1 MLKKINGFSLV
12 ELIVAIGIF
21 SVLAGGVTYVV
32 TNSYNNFYGVGD
44 KQKITEFAQEGLE
57 IARKIKDD
65 SWTYFKANVGS
76 NKGVVR
82 NVNGTWAF
90 SGSSNVSGDLTRV
103 IYIANVSRDAESN
116 IVESGGTDDP
126 MTKKVTVTDSG
137 TGITDYVLSTYL
149 TNWGDKSW
157 TQTDWSGGLATEYWS
172 SANKSY
178 SSSSIDGISTAGA
191 LILSPGT
198 GGGTTWEWQDLM
210 DMASSTGNGTAYATA
225 VDDGSNH
232 WYWCGSSVNFWRF
245 PVANIRSSGFGANS
259 SLASASCRNIV
270 INPVYPHVYTS
281 HNNGVVRT
289 ISTSTFSLLQTFTPA
304 TATGYSYAG
313 AINAAGTEMYIGGA
327 GGYLFSFSIN
337 TTNGVLTCQNC
348 NGAGAPQTF
357 SGDVIGTMWLD
368 DANDM
373 LYIGTDSATNAMMK
387 INVSNPA
394 VLASAGYVYG
404 NTVDFTDISYVGTN
418 DLGQNRFVV
427 GTDYSASLAEF
438 YVIDDTG
445 SAFSKVAQVDL
456 SAVAGTTINVKD
468 VFYTGNN
475 EAFVMANDASTPY
488 SQLFTISG
496 VTSAATPTVA
506 SDLRSANFYGFST
519 LSYHPTAYSS
529 KFGGIFIGWTYGS
542 VSTARSTFIEQTSVS
557 IPPGYAASGN
567 LVSSKFDL
575 GSADKDLHTL
585 TVNQNIPSGCSVT
598 ITFSADD
605 NSSFASPT
613 TQAFTS
619 SADNYTASFNADMS
633 GQRWLRYQVDL
644 VSCSSDT
651 ETPTLY
657 DLKVNYR

>member
-12 ELIVAIGIF
+12 ELIVAIGVF

-65 SWTYFKANVGS
+65 SWTYFTANAGA
-76 NKGVVR
+76 NKGVAK
-82 NVNGTWAF
+82 NINGAWEF
-90 SGSSNVSGDLTRV
+90 SGSSNISGDLTRV

-116 IVESGGTDDP
+116 IVESGGTDDL
-126 MTKKVTVTDSG
+126 MTKKVTVTVSG

-157 TQTDWSGGLATEYWS
+157 AQTDWSGGLATEYWS
-172 SANKSY
+172 SANKAY

-198 GGGTTWEWQDLM
+198 SGGTTWDWQDLM

-225 VDDGSNH
+225 VDEHH
-232 WYWCGSSVNFWRF
+232 WYWCGSSTTFWRF
-245 PVANIRSSGFGANS
+245 DITNIRTTGFPTREALS
-259 SLASASCRNIV
+259 TATCRNIV

-289 ISTSTFSLLQTFTPA
+289 ISTSSYSVLQTFTPA
-304 TATGYSYAG
+304 TATGFSYAG

-337 TTNGVLTCQNC
+337 TTNGTLTCQNC
-348 NGAGAPQTF
+348 NGSGAPQTF

-468 VFYTGNN
+468 IFYTGNN

-519 LSYHPTAYSS
+519 LSYHPTAYSPTY
-529 KFGGIFIGWTYGS
+529 GGIFIGWTYGGS
-542 VSTARSTFIEQTSVS
+542 STARSTFIEQTSVS
-557 IPPGYAASGN
+557 IPPGYASSGN

-585 TVNQNIPSGCSVT
+585 TVNQSVPSGCSVT
-598 ITFSADD
+598 ITFSADND
-605 NSSFASPT
+605 SAFGSAT